1 MMSRRVMIGIA
12 AAGLAAATGGFALRE
27 GRRRRDLGAARTL
40 LELPVAAPE
49 GPLKVFHLGHSLV
62 GRDMPAMLAQLAPQG
77 HDHASQLGWG
87 TPLRAHW
94 EPDVAINGF
103 DTENDHPKFSEA
115 RAALEGGAF
124 DALVLTEMVEL
135 KDAIRY
141 HGSAAYLADWVA
153 LAHAARP
160 DMRIYLYETWHNTDD
175 PAGWLARI
183 DTDYDA
189 LWLDRLLLPAVA
201 QTGVPVHVIPAGQ
214 VLAAFVRAVEAQGGV
229 GNIAGRDAL
238 MARTPEGAVDTIHL
252 SDLGAYLVALTHFA
266 TLYKR
271 TPVGLPLALM
281 RADGT
286 AADAPDTAAGLLMQQ
301 TVRDVVR
308 RARYSGV
315 GA

>member
-1 MMSRRVMIGIA
+1 MSRRVMMGLA
-12 AAGLAAATGGFALRE
+12 AAGLVGAAGIFALRA
-27 GRRRRDLGAARTL
+27 GKQRREIGAARTL
-40 LELPVAAPE
+40 LEVPVAAPE

-62 GRDMPAMLAQLAPQG
+62 GRDMPAILAQLAPRG

-103 DTENDHPKFSEA
+103 DTENDHPKFQEA
-115 RAALEGGAF
+115 RAALEGGEF

-135 KDAIRY
+135 KDALRY
-141 HGSAAYLADWVA
+141 HDSAAYLADWVA

-160 DMRIYLYETWHNTDD
+160 GMRVYLYETWHNTDD

-183 DTDYDA
+183 DADYDA

-229 GNIAGRDAL
+229 GNIANRDAL

-266 TLYKR
+266 TLYQR
-271 TPVGLPLALM
+271 SPVGLPLALM

-286 AADAPDTAAGLLMQQ
+286 AADAPDAEAGALMQRI
-301 TVRDVVR
+301 VHDVVR
-308 RARYSGV
+308 NARYSG
-315 GA
+315 GSA